1 MRGPSEAG
9 SVPRQ
14 EPDEAGSVPQ
24 QEPDEA
30 GFVPRQEPDEAGSV
44 PQQRLRFD
52 LCYDGSNLHGWAKQ
66 DGLRTVQGELEH
78 ALTTIMRQPISL
90 TVAGRTDS
98 GVHAK
103 HQVAHCDVAQ
113 FEGDPQKLRDR
124 INGILA
130 SSYSALWRPLIAGG
144 SVARGTLIKGEADIV
159 VTAVATVPGTFDA
172 RFSATGRQYRYL
184 LSASPQSRDPLTRNA
199 RWWVPYNDLDVTAMN
214 NAARVLLGEHDFLS
228 FCKPREGA
236 TTIRTLRHLEVV
248 EGEDGDLAI
257 EVSADAFCHSMVRS
271 LVGALVE
278 VGRGARDEDWMRTL
292 VDNPTRGHGVPV
304 APARGL
310 TLMGVTYPPEREWS
324 EQSRRARTLRTLGSC
339 TEC

>member
-1 MRGPSEAG
+1 M
-9 SVPRQ
+9 
-14 EPDEAGSVPQ
+14 
-24 QEPDEA
+24 
-30 GFVPRQEPDEAGSV
+30 
-44 PQQRLRFD
+44 
-52 LCYDGSNLHGWAKQ
+52 
-66 DGLRTVQGELEH
+66 
-78 ALTTIMRQPISL
+78 
-90 TVAGRTDS
+90 
-98 GVHAK
+98 
-103 HQVAHCDVAQ
+103 
-113 FEGDPQKLRDR
+113 
-124 INGILA
+124 
-130 SSYSALWRPLIAGG
+130 
-144 SVARGTLIKGEADIV
+144 
-159 VTAVATVPGTFDA
+159 VTAVATVPDTFDA

>member
-98 GVHAK
+98 GVH
-103 HQVAHCDVAQ
+103 D
-113 FEGDPQKLRDR
+113 
-124 INGILA
+124 
-130 SSYSALWRPLIAGG
+130 
-144 SVARGTLIKGEADIV
+144 
-159 VTAVATVPGTFDA
+159 
-172 RFSATGRQYRYL
+172 
-184 LSASPQSRDPLTRNA
+184 
-199 RWWVPYNDLDVTAMN
+199 
-214 NAARVLLGEHDFLS
+214 
-228 FCKPREGA
+228 
-236 TTIRTLRHLEVV
+236 
-248 EGEDGDLAI
+248 
-257 EVSADAFCHSMVRS
+257 
-271 LVGALVE
+271 
-278 VGRGARDEDWMRTL
+278 
-292 VDNPTRGHGVPV
+292 
-304 APARGL
+304 
-310 TLMGVTYPPEREWS
+310 
-324 EQSRRARTLRTLGSC
+324 
-339 TEC
+339 